1 MDTTRY
7 PENGGGFEF
16 LILFFWHKHI
26 KKEYSVTQNLNSE
39 LKNDESRFLAGIIG
53 YDSHHTVDLM
63 WAFPPAAGSTMRA
76 QSTGPSGQQSR
87 GSVAYYT
94 RLCLEAIASISIN
107 CL

>member
-1 MDTTRY
+1 
-7 PENGGGFEF
+7 
-16 LILFFWHKHI
+16 
-26 KKEYSVTQNLNSE
+26 
-39 LKNDESRFLAGIIG
+39 
-53 YDSHHTVDLM
+53 M

-107 CL
+107 CLQKKLFFIGGAELWQPGTGMPK